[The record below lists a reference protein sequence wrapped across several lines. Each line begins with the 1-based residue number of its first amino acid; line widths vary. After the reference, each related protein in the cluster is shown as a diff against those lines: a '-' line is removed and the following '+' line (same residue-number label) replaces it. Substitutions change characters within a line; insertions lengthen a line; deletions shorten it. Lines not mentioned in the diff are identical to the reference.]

1 MLINPFGKAFPI
13 RQSARF
19 LLRQIQASDR
29 PQIFAGLSN
38 PRVIAHYGISY
49 PTELATQEQIDWY
62 AYLEKTQSGYWWAIC
77 DARTPDRLL
86 GTCGIYEIDSFNN
99 NAEIGYWLLPEYWGL
114 GVMHECLLS
123 ILHFAFDDLLLHRV
137 HAEVEPANIASA
149 KLLQKLGFVHEGR
162 RRQAARRDHTYLDL
176 DLYAR
181 LASHEH

>member
-1 MLINPFGKAFPI
+1 MLTRPSGNAFPI
-13 RQSARF
+13 RHSARF
-19 LLRQIQASDR
+19 LLRQIQATDR
-29 PQIFAGLSN
+29 PQIFSGLSN

-49 PTELATQEQIDWY
+49 QTEAATQEQMDWY
-62 AYLEKTQSGYWWAIC
+62 DYLEKSQTGYWWAIC
-77 DARTPDRLL
+77 EARAPDRLL

-123 ILHFAFDDLLLHRV
+123 ILHFAFDELGLHRL

-149 KLLQKLGFVHEGR
+149 KLLQKLDFMHEGR
-162 RRQAARRDHTYLDL
+162 RRQAARRDESYLDL

-181 LASHEH
+181 LAAH